1 MASKAGRQP
10 KLPPKGPKNSFPTS
24 HEPETKL
31 RAIIDL
37 EIPWNAETNENLRD
51 RLRTR
56 IDQEDL
62 MIQRME
68 GVDTLGN
75 NKGLSLA
82 KETRRRAT
90 FVTIARQRK
99 KIRKGNQK
107 VHQGDIVEDVKLYK
121 DCARMDTN
129 LFEEIYLIP
138 HSEFDRIALNTQA
151 IAALN
156 KYATLHTAKFKK
168 PEKIPEALQKAIDCL
183 RNAKFPS
190 SYIGRLEENYKQLL
204 ADIDTVHW
212 EFAWNL
218 TPLLTEV
225 FDTVISR
232 LAFLKLDLRSVK
244 ERRFLKGETA
254 SWFLYEKL
262 KIGSV
267 HLDGKSDKE
276 KDSEELFSCRGYDLR
291 KLASKLAIRYRG
303 TETVYELLEWPH
315 GLLYQHCLRNSVSV
329 AAYSGDR
336 ALLASFLDKE
346 ADMDIY
352 DDYLGTPLYAAVC
365 SKSAAVVEL
374 FLDCKTNPNTEG
386 ASGPPLTLAVREGNR
401 EIVQLL
407 TQHESLY
414 VNAVNIK
421 DYTALWW
428 SCTLEHIEIARL
440 LLKHKDVR
448 VTCSPTGGDLC
459 LTWHSVCGGN
469 PQMVQLLLDHSDT
482 GPDDC
487 KHAGETLLWWASR
500 YGHASVVKLLLERT
514 DVDPNAHMDEGST
527 ALWEAAVRGYS
538 DTVRQFL
545 QRQDLLP
552 NILSY
557 AGQHL
562 FWQLYV
568 EKTKMSYAFC

>member
-1 MASKAGRQP
+1 MASKAGRKP

-24 HEPETKL
+24 HQSETKL

-68 GVDTLGN
+68 GVNTLGN

-82 KETRRRAT
+82 KEARRRAT
-90 FVTIARQRK
+90 FVTIARQRFLSELKRRWKRKEDLLCTNWDRK

-121 DCARMDTN
+121 DRARMDTN

-190 SYIGRLEENYKQLL
+190 SYIGRLEEKYKQLL
-204 ADIDTVHW
+204 AEIDT
-212 EFAWNL
+212 WNL

-225 FDTVISR
+225 FDAVISR

-276 KDSEELFSCRGYDLR
+276 KDSEKLFSCRGYDLM
-291 KLASKLAIRYRG
+291 KLASQLAIRYRG
-303 TETVYELLEWPH
+303 TETVNELLEWPH
-315 GLLYQHCLRNSVSV
+315 DLLYQHCLRNSVSV

-336 ALLASFLDKE
+336 ALLASLLDE
-346 ADMDIY
+346 GADMDIY

-374 FLDCKTNPNTEG
+374 LLDYNANSNTEG
-386 ASGPPLTLAVREGNR
+386 KSGPPLTLAVCDRNK
-401 EIVQLL
+401 
-407 TQHESLY
+407 ES
-414 VNAVNIK
+414 V
-421 DYTALWW
+421 
-428 SCTLEHIEIARL
+428 
-440 LLKHKDVR
+440 
-448 VTCSPTGGDLC
+448 
-459 LTWHSVCGGN
+459 
-469 PQMVQLLLDHSDT
+469 
-482 GPDDC
+482 
-487 KHAGETLLWWASR
+487 
-500 YGHASVVKLLLERT
+500 
-514 DVDPNAHMDEGST
+514 
-527 ALWEAAVRGYS
+527 
-538 DTVRQFL
+538 
-545 QRQDLLP
+545 
-552 NILSY
+552 
-557 AGQHL
+557 
-562 FWQLYV
+562 
-568 EKTKMSYAFC
+568 